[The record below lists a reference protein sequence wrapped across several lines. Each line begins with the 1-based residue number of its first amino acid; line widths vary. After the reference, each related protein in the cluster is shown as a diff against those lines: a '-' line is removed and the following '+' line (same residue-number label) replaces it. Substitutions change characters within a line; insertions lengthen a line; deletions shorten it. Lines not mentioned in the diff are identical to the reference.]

1 MNFSHLTYTMLLHYV
16 VKIKKK
22 TKMHVNTSSAF
33 NVNYKITAMHKITL
47 TLSKNVLVNHINEH
61 SCQHMFT
68 VSTTSMHT

>member
-1 MNFSHLTYTMLLHYV
+1 
-16 VKIKKK
+16 
-22 TKMHVNTSSAF
+22 MHVNTSSAF